1 MNSVSRM
8 VSMKKDKPIVEYDPH
23 GHSGNI
29 YWILGE
35 VSKLMR
41 KQRRYTDFNNLR
53 DRVFEAQSYEEAME
67 IIGEEVTLIRKRR

>member
-1 MNSVSRM
+1 
-8 VSMKKDKPIVEYDPH
+8 MKQNKPVVEYDPH

-53 DRVFEAQSYEEAME
+53 DRVFEAQSNDEALQ
-67 IIGEEVTLIRKRR
+67 IIGEEVTLKRKQE

>member
-1 MNSVSRM
+1 
-8 VSMKKDKPIVEYDPH
+8 MKNEKLVIEYDPC

-41 KQRRYTDFNNLR
+41 KQRRYTAFNNLR
-53 DRVFEAQSYEEAME
+53 DRVFEARSYDEALQ
-67 IIGEEVTLIRKRR
+67 IIGEEVTLKRKRR

>member
-1 MNSVSRM
+1 
-8 VSMKKDKPIVEYDPH
+8 MKQNKPVVEYDPH

-35 VSKLMR
+35 VSKLKR

-53 DRVFEAQSYEEAME
+53 DRVFEAQRYDEALQ
-67 IIGEEVTLIRKRR
+67 IIGEEVTLKRKQE

>member
-1 MNSVSRM
+1 MR
-8 VSMKKDKPIVEYDPH
+8 KEKPIVEYDPY

-41 KQRRYTDFNNLR
+41 RQRRIIAYNDLR
-53 DRVFEAQSYEEAME
+53 DRVFEAQSYEEALQ
-67 IIGEEVTLIRKRR
+67 IIGEEVTLVRKRK